1 MWSPLAAQGQSAVPG
16 SPVSRPCRSSAAG
29 HRGRGRFATSL
40 RPSSTCRQATQAEPG
55 AARRSPLQ
63 PSPSG
68 LDWNHAVG
76 DRRFGV
82 PVRIQYAAAFSRGV
96 SYGVAPYSGRRIE
109 LADPEP
115 GLLST
120 PHKGFANHLLQIIQP
135 LAGLLPRAHSVIRSV
150 RISSSVSGYCEVGS
164 TTLVISLDLPVRYS
178 VRPAKT
184 YIYLAGRSPGHRPQ
198 EPALHGLDRMQKRPV
213 SLKKG

>member
-1 MWSPLAAQGQSAVPG
+1 ME
-16 SPVSRPCRSSAAG
+16 PCG
-29 HRGRGRFATSL
+29 GRQKVWRTS
-40 RPSSTCRQATQAEPG
+40 T
-55 AARRSPLQ
+55 
-63 PSPSG
+63 
-68 LDWNHAVG
+68 H
-76 DRRFGV
+76 
-82 PVRIQYAAAFSRGV
+82 PVRSRIQSRGV
-96 SYGVAPYSGRRIE
+96 VRCRSVFRAADRTRRPRTRLTVHPSQGFRQSFAADNPALSFTSSPAGVLR
-109 LADPEP
+109 
-115 GLLST
+115 
-120 PHKGFANHLLQIIQP
+120 
-135 LAGLLPRAHSVIRSV
+135 AGLLPRAHSVIRSV

>member
-1 MWSPLAAQGQSAVPG
+1 
-16 SPVSRPCRSSAAG
+16 
-29 HRGRGRFATSL
+29 
-40 RPSSTCRQATQAEPG
+40 
-55 AARRSPLQ
+55 
-63 PSPSG
+63 
-68 LDWNHAVG
+68 VG

-135 LAGLLPRAHSVIRSV
+135 LASQAL
-150 RISSSVSGYCEVGS
+150 
-164 TTLVISLDLPVRYS
+164 
-178 VRPAKT
+178 
-184 YIYLAGRSPGHRPQ
+184 PQ
-198 EPALHGLDRMQKRPV
+198 ECCEPASCPGLIA
-213 SLKKG
+213 